1 MKQTYMEQVDE
12 KWKESFARLVD
23 TVERHI
29 PSGFEQI
36 MQYGGIGFVV
46 PMSIYPHGYHVTPD
60 TPLPFI
66 GLAAQKRHLAVYHMG
81 IYADPELLTW
91 FQEEYARVMPTKLN
105 MGKSCIRF
113 TNPNTIPYELIGE
126 LVSKMTPEQW
136 IQLYERERVKT

>member
-1 MKQTYMEQVDE
+1 MKTTEYMEQVDE
-12 KWKESFARLVD
+12 KWKESFAKLVD

-29 PSGFEQI
+29 PKGYEQI
-36 MQYGGIGFVV
+36 MQYGGIGYVV
-46 PMSIYPHGYHVTPD
+46 PLSTYPQGYHVTPD

-66 GLAAQKRHLAVYHMG
+66 GLAAQKRHLALYHMG

-91 FQEEYARVMPTKLN
+91 FQEQYAKEMPTKLN

-113 TNPNTIPYELIGE
+113 TNPNKIPYDLIGE

-136 IQLYERERVKT
+136 IQLYEKDRG